1 MANHVID
8 QDARYL
14 VLGSVFSD
22 KISRMPEC
30 KGYRDVD
37 SSIGPD
43 NHYNAMAA
51 DVTFLCV
58 VIVHVS
64 TSHKSREWFGNES
77 VIKNYVPSIA
87 DASDKT
93 GHACS
98 HLCA

>member
-14 VLGSVFSD
+14 VLCSVPPD
-22 KISRMPEC
+22 EISMMPEC

-37 SSIGPD
+37 GPICPD
-43 NHYNAMAA
+43 NNYNAMAT

-58 VIVHVS
+58 VIVHVG
-64 TSHKSREWFGNES
+64 TSHKSREWLGNNS
-77 VIKNYVPSIA
+77 VIQDYVPNLV
-87 DASDKT
+87 DASDERSRT
-93 GHACS
+93 CS